1 MHALTSNCKIT
12 LAKAAQTA
20 ATDAVTS
27 DTIDMSGYEG
37 VMFLTRFG
45 TANAGN
51 LVKAQQDTDSAMGTA
66 ADLEGTS
73 VSSGTSDEGIY
84 LDIYKPQER
93 YVRLYVTRGASS
105 TLGEIWAIQYGNRV
119 APQTHAVSGT
129 LTGETHISPD
139 EGTA

>member
-1 MHALTSNCKIT
+1 MIT
-12 LAKAAQTA
+12 LVKAAQTA
-20 ATDAVTS
+20 GTDAITS
-27 DTIDMSGYEG
+27 DILDMAGYEG
-37 VMFLTRFG
+37 VLFLTRFG
-45 TANAGN
+45 TAAAGN
-51 LVKAQQDTDSAMGTA
+51 LVKAQSGTDDSVSDA

-93 YVRLYVTRGASS
+93 YVRLYVTRGTSS
-105 TLGEIWAIQYGNRV
+105 TMGEIWAIQYGNRN

-129 LTGETHISPD
+129 LTGETHVSPA